1 MLGVTLKGFFS
12 NGDSAQLHEDRCV
25 IDRVTKFKDDLWKFE
40 ARIPYNKQDMNREKA
55 VGRIW
60 KSYLQHLASV
70 AYNVLVTCWV
80 TRIAGGISW
89 GKPGTARMIPAK
101 DAGNM

>member
-1 MLGVTLKGFFS
+1 MT
-12 NGDSAQLHEDRCV
+12 
-25 IDRVTKFKDDLWKFE
+25 
-40 ARIPYNKQDMNREKA
+40 REGA
-55 VGRIW
+55 VERIW

-80 TRIAGGISW
+80 SRIAGGISW

>member
-1 MLGVTLKGFFS
+1 MTPFVF
-12 NGDSAQLHEDRCV
+12 
-25 IDRVTKFKDDLWKFE
+25 I
-40 ARIPYNKQDMNREKA
+40 RERA
-55 VGRIW
+55 VQCIW

-80 TRIAGGISW
+80 TRIAGGISR
-89 GKPGTARMIPAK
+89 GKQGTARMIPAK